1 MIENLSS
8 NTSILKSD
16 RKISTLLR
24 ALKISKS
31 HSRWNKNEY
40 FPSTVTYSC
49 IQLRTYQLAIF
60 CVLLHEKWPLTES
73 PDIPQVSINF
83 PSASFPTLST
93 DFSGSPRD
101 ITADHVHN
109 TFNFIDPPLMR
120 SNTFSSC
127 PYENRHFRQLAWI
140 TWHYPLLT
148 PSRAMNYVRALFAK
162 CYTEECGLLRAI
174 FFEFLTIFLTFKN

>member
-148 PSRAMNYVRALFAK
+148 PVEGDELCTRIICQMLHGRMWLAKSNFFRIFNCLF
-162 CYTEECGLLRAI
+162 
-174 FFEFLTIFLTFKN
+174 NV